1 MEGAALCRGQ
11 FHQAVGTVLPAQAED
26 REDQGRGRDCP
37 EKDAEPPVH
46 PGHVQDDEHEEDGE
60 QAPGKDIEI
69 LRLQPAEF
77 HAPVGPF
84 VHFMFHDHRITGR
97 TPSGRW
103 RPRSGTRR
111 LRTRHRRLYPY
122 RDRLTRTLNT
132 LLWLR

>member
-11 FHQAVGTVLPAQAED
+11 FHQSVGTVLPAQAED

-60 QAPGKDIEI
+60 QASGKDIEI

-84 VHFMFHDHRITGR
+84 VHFMFHDRRITGE
-97 TPSGRW
+97 
-103 RPRSGTRR
+103 RPQDGGGHDQEHAGSEPAAGNFTRIGIA
-111 LRTRHRRLYPY
+111 
-122 RDRLTRTLNT
+122 
-132 LLWLR
+132 

>member
-11 FHQAVGTVLPAQAED
+11 FHQSVGTVLPAQAED

-69 LRLQPAEF
+69 LACSPLNS
-77 HAPVGPF
+77 
-84 VHFMFHDHRITGR
+84 T
-97 TPSGRW
+97 
-103 RPRSGTRR
+103 PRSAPLFTLCSMTAGLQEERPQDGGGHDQEYAGSEPAAGNFTRIGIA
-111 LRTRHRRLYPY
+111 
-122 RDRLTRTLNT
+122 
-132 LLWLR
+132 